1 MMNEEQLSLPRCS
14 NLLKLAS
21 SILQEQK
28 YFPTTSRLH
37 ILLHR
42 IAELNSK
49 VLNTKTKLKLQTGVG
64 NEFLRL
70 KCGKNMELR
79 NLKSRKIKTKRS
91 KTQENLTL
99 RKSKSV
105 FHCKCVLTE
114 TALSPSLSCV

>member
-14 NLLKLAS
+14 YLLKLAS

-28 YFPTTSRLH
+28 YFLTTSRLH

-49 VLNTKTKLKLQTGVG
+49 VVNTKTKLKLQTGVG
-64 NEFLRL
+64 NEFLCL

-79 NLKSRKIKTKRS
+79 NLKSRKI
-91 KTQENLTL
+91 
-99 RKSKSV
+99 
-105 FHCKCVLTE
+105 
-114 TALSPSLSCV
+114 